1 MMFTPG
7 TYARTRHGVTV
18 QIVHVL
24 PEPDSLGRQV
34 IGLIK
39 DPDGDEIETWTA
51 EGRFINHNMP
61 SGLDL
66 ITAEALQ

>member
-1 MMFTPG
+1 MFTPG

-18 QIVHVL
+18 QIIHVL
-24 PEPDSLGRQV
+24 AEPDSLGRQV

-51 EGRFINHNMP
+51 AGQHINCDIP
-61 SGLDL
+61 SALDL
-66 ITAEALQ
+66 VSAESLQ